1 MRHRIFAAIA
11 ALAFSCGGSLQ
22 AQSVDPFEHGWTLDP
37 GASAIR
43 FLSVKKN
50 SIAESSTFAT
60 FSGIIG
66 ADGDTKIQVLMDS
79 VDTKIDLRN
88 VRMRFLFFE
97 TFKFPE
103 ATITTQL
110 DAALLGDLPQLR
122 RKVIDLPLVLTLH
135 GVEVPLTTQV
145 TVTLLDNDRVAVN
158 NSAPLILPLVDYNL
172 EEGRTKLQ
180 DAAGVD
186 ILPFGFVNFDFLFDR
201 NQPGTPVPALQT
213 AVAAPGAAALE
224 TKGDLD
230 REACIGRFEILSR
243 TGNIYFNAGSARLD
257 PQSAPLLDSLY
268 DIVRRCPELRV
279 EVGGHTDSDGS
290 DTDNQRLSQRRAQ
303 AVTDYLLDKGIATGR
318 LTTVGYGEAH
328 PVVGNTSPDNK
339 RRNRRIEFVALGN

>member
-1 MRHRIFAAIA
+1 MRHRILSAVA
-11 ALAFSCGGSLQ
+11 ALALSCGGGF
-22 AQSVDPFEHGWTLDP
+22 AQTLDPFEHGWTLDP
-37 GASAIR
+37 AASAIR

-60 FSGIIG
+60 FSGVIG
-66 ADGDTKIQVLMDS
+66 PDGSTKLQILMDS

-103 ATITTQL
+103 ATITAHLEAEQL
-110 DAALLGDLPQLR
+110 RDLPQLR
-122 RKVIDLPLVLTLH
+122 RKVLDLPLVLTLH
-135 GVEVPLTTQV
+135 GVEVPLTAQV

-158 NSAPLILPLVDYNL
+158 NSAPLILPLAEYNL
-172 EEGRTKLQ
+172 EEGRAKLQ

-201 NQPGTPVPALQT
+201 NQPGTPMAPLPT
-213 AVAAPGAAALE
+213 AAVAPGAAALE

-230 REACIGRFEILSR
+230 HDACVGRFEILSR

-257 PQSAPLLDSLY
+257 PQSAPLLDSLF
-268 DIVRRCPELRV
+268 DIVRRCPDLRV

-290 DTDNQRLSQRRAQ
+290 DRENQRLSQRRAQ
-303 AVTDYLLDKGIATGR
+303 AVTDYLLAKGIAASR
-318 LTTVGYGEAH
+318 LATVGYGEAR
-328 PVVGNTSPDNK
+328 PVVENSTPENK
-339 RRNRRIEFVALGN
+339 GRNRRIEFVAIGN